1 VSPAKGRKKVI
12 PKQRDRKAILLAVGG
27 AAAVVVLT
35 LLAIWGMRPGDD
47 FDGSDGGILSRQ
59 PRVSWL
65 AVGCV
70 VALGAFVYWAMKGA
84 PKNSNRKRTIL
95 ACGSVGILLLA
106 GVLGFFWPGGLL
118 HTYQPT
124 PDLSD
129 QLPTDTTVGLPLETS
144 TPLSVDPNAT
154 TVPADPNATTVP
166 ADPNATTLPV
176 TETTTAGADTTVP

>member
-12 PKQRDRKAILLAVGG
+12 PKQRDRREILLAVGG

-47 FDGSDGGILSRQ
+47 FDGGDGGILSRQ

-70 VALGAFVYWAMKGA
+70 VALGAFVYWAMKGK

-95 ACGSVGILLLA
+95 ASGSVGILLIA
-106 GVLGFFWPGGLL
+106 GLLGFFWPGGLL
-118 HTYQPT
+118 HTYQPDVPAQDFT
-124 PDLSD
+124 EEAPIDTGT
-129 QLPTDTTVGLPLETS
+129 LP
-144 TPLSVDPNAT
+144 VDPNAT
-154 TVPADPNATTVP
+154 LPVDPSATTLP

-176 TETTTAGADTTVP
+176 TETTLAGTDTTVP